1 MSLIRPDLSLKQFA
15 NGLLDGSIEVE
26 PANIDPRTAPAETY
40 RTPNVKISP
49 DIAAILDSLIDLN
62 EPLPDD
68 TLQAAI
74 EAGTHLHGQTVRTQ
88 ELEEIAAIN
97 RNRVF
102 EKRDAVRAGE
112 RIDDPALAKAKL
124 RELAIHQKF
133 IVPDVLAR
141 NMAAL
146 CSYYNNKPS
155 DKRFK
160 TERIDGPA
168 SPLLIWRT
176 R

>member
-15 NGLLDGSIEVE
+15 DGLLDGSIEV
-26 PANIDPRTAPAETY
+26 DPPMMDTRTAPAETY

-74 EAGTHLHGQTVRTQ
+74 EAGAHLHGQTVRTQ

-102 EKRDAVRAGE
+102 EKRDAVRTGE
-112 RIDDPALAKAKL
+112 LITDPALAKAKL
-124 RELAIHQKF
+124 KTLAVQEKF
-133 IVPDVLAR
+133 MVPDVLAR
-141 NMAAL
+141 NMSVM
-146 CSYYNNKPS
+146 CSYYNNKPN
-155 DKRFK
+155 DKTFK
-160 TERIDGPA
+160 TSRTDGPT
-168 SPLLIWRT
+168 SPMLIWRT